1 MKGLNQMEQVY
12 PRIVEFL
19 KEELG
24 EDTSGHSLDHA
35 FRVYKNAKAILKQ
48 EGGNERIILI
58 SALVHDVIDPKLFD
72 DVREQQAKLLMFLQ
86 MIGCSQTELEQIFY
100 IIENIS
106 YKGGTG
112 QAVQTHEAKVVQ
124 DADRLDAIGAI
135 GVGRTFMYGGSKGI
149 KMYDESINPINFE
162 DEKSYRHH
170 KGTVIN
176 HFDEKLFK
184 LKDLM
189 NTETAKQI
197 AHKRH
202 EFMEQF
208 VEQFLNE
215 WNGLG

>member
-1 MKGLNQMEQVY
+1 
-12 PRIVEFL
+12 
-19 KEELG
+19 
-24 EDTSGHSLDHA
+24 
-35 FRVYKNAKAILKQ
+35 
-48 EGGNERIILI
+48 
-58 SALVHDVIDPKLFD
+58 
-72 DVREQQAKLLMFLQ
+72 MFLQ
-86 MIGCSQTELEQIFY
+86 IIGCSQTELEQIFY

-112 QAVQTHEAKVVQ
+112 QAVQTHESKVVQ

-184 LKDLM
+184 LKGLI

-202 EFMEQF
+202 EFM
-208 VEQFLNE
+208 
-215 WNGLG
+215 

>member
-72 DVREQQAKLLMFLQ
+72 NIREQQAKLLMFLQ
-86 MIGCSQTELEQIFY
+86 IIGCSQTELEQIFY

-106 YKGGTG
+106 
-112 QAVQTHEAKVVQ
+112 
-124 DADRLDAIGAI
+124 
-135 GVGRTFMYGGSKGI
+135 
-149 KMYDESINPINFE
+149 
-162 DEKSYRHH
+162 
-170 KGTVIN
+170 
-176 HFDEKLFK
+176 
-184 LKDLM
+184 
-189 NTETAKQI
+189 
-197 AHKRH
+197 
-202 EFMEQF
+202 
-208 VEQFLNE
+208 
-215 WNGLG
+215 